1 MPAKPNARKL
11 WSPADMARLSGLVEA
26 GYSIPQIAID
36 LGRSQE
42 AVRMKAHQTDLM
54 PKRARRSSSRG

>member
-1 MPAKPNARKL
+1 
-11 WSPADMARLSGLVEA
+11 VEA

-42 AVRMKAHQTDLM
+42 AVRIKAHKADLL
-54 PKRARRSSSRG
+54 PKRARRSSFLG

>member
-1 MPAKPNARKL
+1 MPPKPNATKL

-42 AVRMKAHQTDLM
+42 ACASKRTKLTYCRSAPGVRQ
-54 PKRARRSSSRG
+54 S

>member
-1 MPAKPNARKL
+1 
-11 WSPADMARLSGLVEA
+11 MARLSGLVEA
-26 GYSIPQIAID
+26 GYSIAQIAID

-54 PKRARRSSSRG
+54 PKRARRSSSPG